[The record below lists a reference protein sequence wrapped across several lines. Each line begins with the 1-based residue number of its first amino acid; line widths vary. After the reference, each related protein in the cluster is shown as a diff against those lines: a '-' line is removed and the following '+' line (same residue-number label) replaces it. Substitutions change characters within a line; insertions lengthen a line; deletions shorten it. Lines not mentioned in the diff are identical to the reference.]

1 MIVQNHRAF
10 GLFTL
15 ACLLLSGCAAPP
27 HPAPPKAPSMRVVL
41 LPEADGKASAVVIT
55 PLKGTPAVLD
65 KPYAALDV
73 SADGQVENLRTESA
87 DSVARRYPTLEKALP
102 VPPASTLLF
111 AKPGSTD
118 LTESSDRDLERL
130 LARLKDL
137 PAPEIAVIGHT
148 DTMGSV
154 ELNDRLSQSRADA
167 LRQRL
172 IARGVP
178 ADHITAIGRGKRQLL
193 VPTADQVDEPRN
205 RRLEVILR

>member
-1 MIVQNHRAF
+1 
-10 GLFTL
+10 
-15 ACLLLSGCAAPP
+15 
-27 HPAPPKAPSMRVVL
+27 MRVVL
-41 LPEADGKASAVVIT
+41 LPEADGKPSAVVIT
-55 PLKGTPAVLD
+55 PNKGAPAVLD

-73 SADGQVENLRTESA
+73 SAEGQIANLRTESA
-87 DSVARRYPTLEKALP
+87 ESVAQRYPALEKALP

-130 LARLKDL
+130 LTRLKDL
-137 PAPEIAVIGHT
+137 PAPEITVVGHT
-148 DTMGSV
+148 DTMGSTD
-154 ELNDRLSQSRADA
+154 LNDRLSQNRADA

-178 ADHITAIGRGKRQLL
+178 AERITAIGRGKRQLL

-205 RRLEVILR
+205 RRLEVIMR